1 MTVGAQPLASGR
13 LQRAGWVAFSLL
25 AMGGI
30 GIALYLTIVRFT
42 GGDIYCT
49 MGDGC
54 KVVNA
59 SQYSKLGPF
68 PVALLGSLFYA
79 GLLELGIVALVWGF
93 RWVAPLAMA
102 ATLFGL
108 GFSLYLTYIEMVVI
122 HAICM
127 WCVASLVV
135 MSALT
140 LVATLQMVGWLRVH
154 RQGRVSAA
162 AQTSPQSPADVAG
175 RGVAVVWT
183 KEERLG

>member
-1 MTVGAQPLASGR
+1 MKIGRQAASPGS
-13 LQRAGWVAFSLL
+13 LQRAGWLAFSLL
-25 AMGGI
+25 AIGGM
-30 GIALYLTIVRFT
+30 GIALYLTVVRFT

-54 KVVNA
+54 KMVNS

-79 GLLELGIVALVWGF
+79 GLLELGIVALFWGF
-93 RWVAPLAMA
+93 RWVAPLVLA

-108 GFSLYLTYIEMVVI
+108 GFSLYLTYIELVVI

-127 WCVASLVV
+127 WCVASLAV

-140 LVATLQMVGWLRVH
+140 LIATLQVVLPRV
-154 RQGRVSAA
+154 RRRGQLVAA
-162 AQTSPQSPADVAG
+162 AEMSQQSPAVVG
-175 RGVAVVWT
+175 GKGIAVVWT
-183 KEERLG
+183 EKERLG